1 MLVPSLTTHETFL
14 VKSLGQEPLA
24 SGPGRHLLNLLQ
36 QFPRHAVL
44 GALLLASFCA
54 SPGLGLDAGER
65 RWSRRQQR
73 HACPV
78 TPGVFVPQAACG
90 VPARCGVGVTI
101 PAAIVPPVAT
111 TVVPRVTAPE
121 IVLLGYS
128 VQGVPITMHVFGTQ
142 GRAALIFGAIH
153 GSEPNSGHLARHL
166 LDYLLEHPEAYA
178 NRRVAVI
185 PVTNPDGLV
194 RTRRLNEHQIDLNR
208 NFPATNWKVSKLG
221 ATFGG
226 EKAAS
231 EPETQAIIK
240 AVELLEPDRIVSIH
254 AITKGR
260 ECNNYDGPGA
270 ELAEVMKTQNGYRV
284 AKTIGYP
291 TPGSFGSWA
300 GIDRQIPTITLELPV
315 DLPGEECWKK
325 HREALLAVIQF
336 QPKAKQP

>member
-1 MLVPSLTTHETFL
+1 MPALDRCFRYLLLGVAILLSLRALPSA
-14 VKSLGQEPLA
+14 SLCAGDRRWA
-24 SGPGRHLLNLLQ
+24 RHHRHLVCPIDL
-36 QFPRHAVL
+36 
-44 GALLLASFCA
+44 
-54 SPGLGLDAGER
+54 GLG
-65 RWSRRQQR
+65 
-73 HACPV
+73 
-78 TPGVFVPQAACG
+78 TPPAACG
-90 VPARCGVGVTI
+90 AVAVPIVAPSTVPPPVIPRI
-101 PAAIVPPVAT
+101 PA
-111 TVVPRVTAPE
+111 PE
-121 IVLLGYS
+121 VVLLGYS
-128 VQGVPITMHVFGTQ
+128 VQGVPITMHVFGIQ

-166 LDYLLEHPEAYA
+166 LDYLLEHPAAYA
-178 NRRVAVI
+178 NCRVAVI

-208 NFPATNWKVSKLG
+208 NFPATNWKSSKPG
-221 ATFGG
+221 PTFGG
-226 EKAAS
+226 DKPAS

-270 ELAEVMKTQNGYRV
+270 DLATAMKSENGYRV

-325 HREALLAVIQF
+325 HREALLAVIKF
-336 QPKAKQP
+336 QVSKSR

>member
-1 MLVPSLTTHETFL
+1 MPALERCF
-14 VKSLGQEPLA
+14 
-24 SGPGRHLLNLLQ
+24 R
-36 QFPRHAVL
+36 
-44 GALLLASFCA
+44 LLLLGVVILPIFCA
-54 SPGLGLDAGER
+54 TPSAHLSAGPRRWARQHRHVVCPIDLGLGT
-65 RWSRRQQR
+65 SS
-73 HACPV
+73 
-78 TPGVFVPQAACG
+78 AACG
-90 VPARCGVGVTI
+90 AVAVPSAIPSKAPTPVIPRVPA
-101 PAAIVPPVAT
+101 
-111 TVVPRVTAPE
+111 PE
-121 IVLLGYS
+121 VVLLGYS

-142 GRAALIFGAIH
+142 GRTALIFGAIH

-166 LDYLLEHPEAYA
+166 LDYLLEHPAAYA

-208 NFPATNWKVSKLG
+208 NFPATNWKISKRG

-226 EKAAS
+226 EKPAS

-270 ELAEVMKTQNGYRV
+270 DLAEAMKLENGYRV

-300 GIDRQIPTITLELPV
+300 GVDRQIPTITLELPV

-325 HREALLAVIQF
+325 HREALLAVIQYNTSMKK
-336 QPKAKQP
+336 P